1 MTRTLRY
8 MNNTEITQRE
18 EVKMMKAQ
26 AIYRAA
32 TSDDER
38 SALVEV
44 WGTQILEG

>member
-1 MTRTLRY
+1 
-8 MNNTEITQRE
+8 MNNTTEALTKALRE

-26 AIYRAA
+26 ASYRAA

-38 SALVEV
+38 SELIEV